1 METTDL
7 QNSIIKKVLHTDDN
21 QLLDYLNQLLN
32 NIATQETYQLSDFEK
47 SIISES
53 KADYLSGKT
62 ISNEDV
68 FNRNDKWLSE

>member
-7 QNSIIKKVLHTDDN
+7 RNSIIEKVLHTNDN
-21 QLLDYLNQLLN
+21 QLLDYLNQILN
-32 NIATQETYQLSDFEK
+32 NNEKEAPYKLSDFEK

-62 ISNEDV
+62 ISNEDIIS
-68 FNRNDKWLSE
+68 RNKEWLKE